1 MGPAVLLLARVG
13 AHPTPGL
20 APAACSLWAQLMH
33 LASCFLCESC
43 DVLGINLK
51 QQQAVER

>member
-13 AHPTPGL
+13 AHPTPVL